1 MGRILVT
8 GANGFIGRHLCRRLA
23 RDGAE
28 VVAAVRRADA
38 PDIDGIAARAV
49 GDIGPGTDWTPLL
62 AGVEAVVHCAARVHV
77 LKESAPDPLA
87 AFRRVNV
94 AGTARLARQAAEAGV
109 DRFVF
114 LSSIGARIAE
124 AAAARGTAAGPY
136 QPSPYQQS
144 KWEAEQA
151 LTSIAAESGIATV
164 ILRPPLVYGP
174 GAPGNFRQLR
184 RAIVRGWPLPLRS
197 IDNRRS
203 LIFVENLTSAILACL
218 SHPQAPGHVF
228 AVSDGEAVST
238 PGLVGLMAQALG
250 RPARLLHCPP
260 ALLRLA
266 LRLLRPGG
274 AVEGLFETLEI
285 DNEEIRERT
294 GWRPPF
300 ALPEALARSLAD

>member
-23 RDGAE
+23 RDGAA

-77 LKESAPDPLA
+77 LKESEPDPLA
-87 AFRRVNV
+87 AFRKVNV
-94 AGTARLARQAAEAGV
+94 AGTVRLAGQAAEAGV

-114 LSSIGARIAE
+114 LSSIGARTAE
-124 AAAARGTAAGPY
+124 AAAARGAAAG
-136 QPSPYQQS
+136 PYQQS

-151 LTSIAAESGIATV
+151 LTSITAESGMATV

-203 LIFVENLTSAILACL
+203 LIFVENLTSAILTCL

-238 PGLVGLMAQALG
+238 PRLVGLMAQALG
-250 RPARLLHCPP
+250 RPARLLPCPP

-285 DNEEIRERT
+285 DNEEIHERT

>member
-1 MGRILVT
+1 M
-8 GANGFIGRHLCRRLA
+8 
-23 RDGAE
+23 
-28 VVAAVRRADA
+28 
-38 PDIDGIAARAV
+38 
-49 GDIGPGTDWTPLL
+49 
-62 AGVEAVVHCAARVHV
+62 
-77 LKESAPDPLA
+77 
-87 AFRRVNV
+87 
-94 AGTARLARQAAEAGV
+94 
-109 DRFVF
+109 
-114 LSSIGARIAE
+114 
-124 AAAARGTAAGPY
+124 
-136 QPSPYQQS
+136 
-144 KWEAEQA
+144 A
-151 LTSIAAESGIATV
+151 LV

-184 RAIVRGWPLPLRS
+184 RAIIGGWPLPLRS

-238 PGLVGLMAQALG
+238 PGLAGLMAQALG
-250 RPARLLHCPP
+250 RPARLLPCPP

-285 DNEEIRERT
+285 DNQEIRERT
-294 GWRPPF
+294 GWQPPF